1 MLLGTAAWSE
11 GPVERRALVG
21 RLASGRLAD
30 LNRIEAI
37 RLRKLGEGDP
47 ERLAEALVPASL
59 RRLLEGGPRALAR
72 AKQTLAYAEKWDR
85 RDTLPVSLAPLPDDC
100 ESAALPPAALG
111 PAPGRRDRP

>member
-11 GPVERRALVG
+11 GPLERRALVG

-59 RRLLEGGPRALAR
+59 RRLLEGGSRA
-72 AKQTLAYAEKWDR
+72 
-85 RDTLPVSLAPLPDDC
+85 
-100 ESAALPPAALG
+100 
-111 PAPGRRDRP
+111 